1 MTSISIKQSLKFPD
15 FMENVELLEQMN
27 LKGTRSFSYLS
38 IDPLARETDENGANL
53 NRTALKMFMSPDEL
67 ACEGWRQVDKGEG
80 ERSRQRFRVYNSCTA
95 SSADTQLTLARLRP
109 REHRPVRR
117 VQDRG

>member
-1 MTSISIKQSLKFPD
+1 MKKLVFI
-15 FMENVELLEQMN
+15 
-27 LKGTRSFSYLS
+27 S

-53 NRTALKMFMSPDEL
+53 NRKALKMFMSPDEL
-67 ACEGWRQVDKGEG
+67 GCEGWRQVDKGEG
-80 ERSRQRFRVYNSCTA
+80 ERSRQRFRVYYSCTA
-95 SSADTQLTLARLRP
+95 SSADTQLTLAHLRP